1 MQLNRKD
8 YKKLRPNVRLRNR
21 SVKIRKGR
29 GLKPKDKPNA
39 TLKTNVKLLRR
50 RDKKRK
56 ESANSVSLKKNLGS
70 SLRGNVKLR
79 RRSDVQLRRKDCK
92 KLRRRE
98 RPNNITHKWAVTL
111 SLLRTCP

>member
-8 YKKLRPNVRLRNR
+8 YKKLRPNVRLRN
-21 SVKIRKGR
+21 SS
-29 GLKPKDKPNA
+29 
-39 TLKTNVKLLRR
+39 VKLLRR

-111 SLLRTCP
+111 SLLRTCL